1 MSTEYTLAE
10 LFAAFSN
17 LAETNTKLLRQY
29 DESAARIAVAGPML
43 IDLFGYDAR
52 HNTQRAEL
60 LERGNEILVR
70 WWSFRQ
76 HGRRFE

>member
-29 DESAARIAVAGPML
+29 DESAARIAVALYTFSLYAGW
-43 IDLFGYDAR
+43 R
-52 HNTQRAEL
+52 T
-60 LERGNEILVR
+60 EIVICYEIRCVVR
-70 WWSFRQ
+70 C
-76 HGRRFE
+76 GI

>member
-43 IDLFGYDAR
+43 IDLFGYDVR
-52 HNTQRAEL
+52 HNTQRAFS
-60 LERGNEILVR
+60 
-70 WWSFRQ
+70 SFLM
-76 HGRRFE
+76 RRAVSAVVALRV